1 MKIDPRLLELHFS
14 EISNEWAT
22 ASLNCSS
29 NAKKLHYHAQLGRLY
44 GVLAQL
50 DFHVLSDAE
59 LKEVKGMLDFFT
71 ASLTYLKNSTINTV
85 PYELI

>member
-22 ASLNCSS
+22 ASLNCYS
-29 NAKKLHYHAQLGRLY
+29 NAKKLHYHEQLGRLY

-50 DFHVLSDAE
+50 DFHVL
-59 LKEVKGMLDFFT
+59 
-71 ASLTYLKNSTINTV
+71 
-85 PYELI
+85 